1 HRLERDLGGQIGV
14 AHRVED
20 AGPTRS
26 EQAILGQRAARLAP
40 KPPRGGGGAPGWRT
54 PGGGGRWWGGPSGGH
69 AFPRPAPPM
78 PAGPGGGITPVDT
91 GSPALEDVG
100 MRPHDDDDPAAG
112 TADESLAD
120 GLGPTREEGGF
131 STSTDPYGDAYD
143 DGGYGDTYD
152 EDDDDLG
159 EDDGVD
165 DTYGTD
171 SSYGDGSDDPDDTE
185 VDDNPITDDTD
196 DSVLVP
202 DEPGAGDDFAE
213 TAHAGSPFEGI
224 GFLLDEIGDPLFGGA
239 EDDVGRD

>member
-1 HRLERDLGGQIGV
+1 
-14 AHRVED
+14 
-20 AGPTRS
+20 
-26 EQAILGQRAARLAP
+26 
-40 KPPRGGGGAPGWRT
+40 
-54 PGGGGRWWGGPSGGH
+54 
-69 AFPRPAPPM
+69 
-78 PAGPGGGITPVDT
+78 
-91 GSPALEDVG
+91 LEDVG

-131 STSTDPYGDAYD
+131 STSTDPYGDSYD

-185 VDDNPITDDTD
+185 VDDGPITDDTD

-224 GFLLDEIGDPLFGGA
+224 GFLLDEIGDALFGGD
-239 EDDVGRD
+239 EDDVVANSPFDTDPADALSDSDLDLTGDGVVDRADLHEARSVFDFRVDGDHHHGHDEGVVDI